1 MGTRASTPAASTD
14 LPRAHHDT
22 TTSRHRSSRTSRSF
36 THGPQPF
43 EIVIGLTVLAAVLRF
58 ATLNVQ
64 SIWADE
70 AATIVLIRPGFHY
83 LTSHLAY
90 NETTPPLYFVLVWA
104 WTKVFGA
111 GVLGFRSFS
120 ALMGTMTIPLVY
132 LAGRWISPRVGLWA
146 AALATVNPAMYYYS
160 QEARS
165 YALLIL
171 LCTAAIVFWQQA
183 LQTPSRRNLGLWAGI
198 SALALLTHYFAVFLF
213 VPEALVLARR
223 LSLRR
228 ALPYASAVVLVGL
241 ALLPLAVT
249 QLGQGNGNWIEKTSL
264 ISRFA
269 QVPKQFLVGLYSPLE
284 FFTTLL
290 GLLLVAGAI
299 ALFVRRSTGRERKL
313 TLDLA
318 FLAAVAILLPALLA
332 VTHLVDVFNGR
343 NVTAAWI
350 PCAIVVAA
358 GLGARGASRPGAL
371 IGGGLCLLSLLVVV
385 SVDAIPG
392 YQRDNWRGVASVLE
406 TPAAGRVIVGPELS
420 FPPLSVYLPTVKVTK
435 SGELSARELDF
446 VNLRTR
452 RTGRSPLPAVVP
464 SAAPSGFKL
473 AGVKRTETYAV
484 SRFLAPR
491 ATPIT
496 ARTLRHMLGEPEA
509 EIMLQR

>member
-1 MGTRASTPAASTD
+1 MSTPAFTPADSLQQTRRHVD
-14 LPRAHHDT
+14 AGQAPSQPSRRPRPT
-22 TTSRHRSSRTSRSF
+22 
-36 THGPQPF
+36 
-43 EIVIGLTVLAAVLRF
+43 EIVIGLTLLAAILRF

-70 AATIVLIRPGFHY
+70 AATIVLVRPGLHY
-83 LTSHLAY
+83 LISHIAY
-90 NETTPPLYFVLVWA
+90 NETTPPLYFLLVWG
-104 WTKVFGA
+104 WTKIFGA
-111 GVLGFRSFS
+111 SVLGFRSLS
-120 ALMGTMTIPLVY
+120 AVAGTITIPLVY
-132 LAGRWISPRVGLWA
+132 VAGRWISPRVGLWA
-146 AALATVNPAMYYYS
+146 AALATVNPVMYYYS

-171 LCTAAIVFWQQA
+171 FSTAAIIFWERA
-183 LQTPSRRNLGLWAGI
+183 LQSPSKRNLALWAGM
-198 SALALLTHYFAVFLF
+198 SALALLTHYFAAFLF
-213 VPEALVLARR
+213 VPEALLLARR

-228 ALPYASAVVLVGL
+228 VFPYAGAVGLVGI
-241 ALLPLAVT
+241 ALVPLAAK
-249 QLGQGNGNWIEKTSL
+249 QLAQGKGNWIEQSSL
-264 ISRFA
+264 ISRLA

-284 FFTTLL
+284 IITTLL
-290 GLLLVAGAI
+290 GLLLAAGAI
-299 ALFVRRSTGRERKL
+299 AVIVRRGEQRERKL

-318 FLAAVAILLPALLA
+318 TLAALALLLPALLA

-358 GLGARGASRPGAL
+358 GVGARRAGAIGAC
-371 IGGGLCLLSLLVVV
+371 IGGGLCLLSLLVVI
-385 SVDAIPG
+385 SVNAIPG
-392 YQRDNWRGVASVLE
+392 YQRDNWRGVASALP
-406 TPAAGRVIVGPELS
+406 TPAAGRVVVGPELS
-420 FPPLSVYLPTVKVTK
+420 FAPLSIYRPALAVTK
-435 SGELSARELDF
+435 AVELPAREIDF

-464 SAAPSGFKL
+464 TDPPRGFRL
-473 AGVKRTETYAV
+473 ADVHRTETYAV

-496 ARTLRHMLGEPEA
+496 ARVLRRMEGESSA

>member
-1 MGTRASTPAASTD
+1 MDP
-14 LPRAHHDT
+14 PRARPAT
-22 TTSRHRSSRTSRSF
+22 ATSRRRSSRS
-36 THGPQPF
+36 PQPL
-43 EIVIGLTVLAAVLRF
+43 EIAIGLTIFAGILRF

-64 SIWADE
+64 SIWGDE

-90 NETTPPLYFVLVWA
+90 NETTPPLYFILVWA

-111 GVLGFRSFS
+111 SVLGFRSFS
-120 ALMGTMTIPLVY
+120 ALVGTMTVPLVY
-132 LAGRWISPRVGLWA
+132 IAGRWISPRVGLWA
-146 AALATVNPAMYYYS
+146 AALAAVNPAMYYYS

-165 YALLIL
+165 YALLIFL
-171 LCTAAIVFWQQA
+171 STAAIIFWQRA
-183 LQTPSRRNLGLWAGI
+183 LRTPNKRNLGWWAGI
-198 SALALLTHYFAVFLF
+198 SALALLTHYFAFFLF
-213 VPEALVLARR
+213 VPEGLMLVKR
-223 LSLRR
+223 LSLRKV
-228 ALPYASAVVLVGL
+228 LPYASAVVLVGL
-241 ALLPLAVT
+241 ALLPLAAT
-249 QLGQGNGNWIEKTSL
+249 QLGQGNGNWIEKISL

-284 FFTTLL
+284 IFTTLL
-290 GLLLVAGAI
+290 GLLLVAGAL
-299 ALFVRRSTGRERKL
+299 ALFVRHSTGRERSF
-313 TLDLA
+313 TFDLA
-318 FLAAVAILLPALLA
+318 VVAAIAILLPALLA

-358 GLGARGASRPGAL
+358 GVGVRGASRPGAL
-371 IGGGLCLLSLLVVV
+371 IGGGLCLLSLLVVA

-406 TPAAGRVIVGPELS
+406 RPAAERVIVGPELS
-420 FPPLSVYLPTVKVTK
+420 FPSLSIYLSTVKVTK
-435 SGELSARELDF
+435 AAELSARELDF

-464 SAAPSGFKL
+464 SAAPRGFEFL
-473 AGVKRTETYAV
+473 GVKQTETYAV
-484 SRFLAPR
+484 SRFVAPR

-509 EIMLQR
+509 EIMAQR